1 MIHQMSHEYIKY
13 NVARLLSRRKGRA
26 ICVIQTIITAV
37 AVGVRVLASPVLPAV
52 IQAILG
58 YFAIEISFLYL
69 IT

>member
-1 MIHQMSHEYIKY
+1 MSREYVKY

-37 AVGVRVLASPVLPAV
+37 GVRVLASPVLPAV
-52 IQAILG
+52 IQAIL
-58 YFAIEISFLYL
+58 ATPATAISFLYL

>member
-1 MIHQMSHEYIKY
+1 MSREYIKY

-52 IQAILG
+52 IQAIL
-58 YFAIEISFLYL
+58 ATPATTISFLYL